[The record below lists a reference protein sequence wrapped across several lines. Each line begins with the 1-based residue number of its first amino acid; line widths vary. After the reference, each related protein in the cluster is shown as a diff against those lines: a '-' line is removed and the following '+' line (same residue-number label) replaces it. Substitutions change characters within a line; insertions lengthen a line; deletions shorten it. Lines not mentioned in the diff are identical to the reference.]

1 MGTTTASFST
11 FVRPPGSPIY
21 SPSGPSL
28 VLPKRVYSGNT
39 PTVRSQRTPAQPTQ
53 PAYQTRDPFALEARR
68 QLAQVL
74 ALIRAAEELEPP
86 SPVQVVDAQNEELA
100 RSLQQLE
107 AKLAERERAVQ
118 ERELRLAE
126 HERDQAEADVLLQH
140 REALVAACK
149 RMPVVRTKI
158 SEEERTAL
166 LNLKVELDRQ
176 EALLKENQEALRQRE
191 KFVED
196 SERRLFDKVQDQQE
210 KETELEQREEEVRIR
225 EVSAGIGRGA
235 GAGEAAGVNGADEGV
250 TGAAG
255 AGAKKVFDEFNE

>member
-1 MGTTTASFST
+1 MATTTASFST

-28 VLPKRVYSGNT
+28 VLPKRVYSGGA
-39 PTVRSQRTPAQPTQ
+39 PTVRSPRLPAQPPMQ
-53 PAYQTRDPFALEARR
+53 PTRDPFAIDARR

-86 SPVQVVDAQNEELA
+86 SPVQVVDEQNEELA

-107 AKLAERERAVQ
+107 QGLAERERAVQ
-118 ERELRLAE
+118 ERELRLSE

-149 RMPVVRTKI
+149 RMPVVRMKI
-158 SEEERTAL
+158 SEEERQAL

-176 EALLKENQEALRQRE
+176 EAVLKENQEALRQRE
-191 KFVED
+191 KFIED
-196 SERRLFDKVQDQQE
+196 SERRLFEKVQDQQE
-210 KETELEQREEEVRIR
+210 KETELEQREEDLRLR
-225 EVSAGIGRGA
+225 EVT
-235 GAGEAAGVNGADEGV
+235 NGANCGPSG
-250 TGAAG
+250 TSGAVV
-255 AGAKKVFDEFNE
+255 KKAFDEFNE